1 MKKSIFFICSS
12 ILLLA
17 GCKVGP
23 FDLNA
28 SYSVDNKEVFN
39 TTSSIDE
46 IAGIKDPIN
55 NQYTQTQYP
64 IVIVHGL
71 YVMDDISG
79 VDFGY
84 RINEALELGGAT
96 VYTVF
101 VPKLNNHE
109 YTGEYLIGALEEL
122 AAIHNHSKFHLIGH
136 SKGALTSRYLITAAP
151 ELIASVTTVAGMNVY
166 GVKKID
172 EVIHHFEGFLW
183 GSIGQGILNGL
194 AELLEWAGGNQQNH
208 RHFALEAFRS
218 LSDEGIKSFN
228 QQHPYGLPPSWDNA
242 NFSDDYCFD
251 NNDQPRQGDASV
263 EMNTHVIR
271 LMSWAGVGV
280 ATNVLDPF
288 DRLTVFANTHLN
300 NGAGDGFVDRC
311 ASHFGEVI
319 RSDYDLDHFDLIN
332 TTYGLRRAGS
342 TNPLTIYRLIA
353 NKLKNEH
360 L

>member
-1 MKKSIFFICSS
+1 M
-12 ILLLA
+12 LLA

-23 FDLNA
+23 VDIDA
-28 SYSVDNKEVFN
+28 TYSVDNKEVFN

-46 IAGIKDPIN
+46 IPGIKDPTN
-55 NQYTQTQYP
+55 KQYTQTQHP

-71 YVMDDISG
+71 YVMDDVSG
-79 VDFGY
+79 DDFGY

-101 VPKLNNHE
+101 VPKLNTHE
-109 YTGEYLIGALEEL
+109 YTGEFLIGALEEL
-122 AAIHNHSKFHLIGH
+122 ATINNHSKFHIIGH
-136 SKGALTSRYLITAAP
+136 SKGALTGRYLITAAP
-151 ELIASVTTVAGMNVY
+151 ELVASVTTVAGMNVY

-172 EVIHHFEGFLW
+172 DVIHHFEGFLW
-183 GSIGQGILNGL
+183 GPIGQGILNGL

-208 RHFALEAFRS
+208 RHFALAAFRS
-218 LSDEGIKSFN
+218 LSDDGIKSFN
-228 QQHPYGLPPSWDNA
+228 QQNAYGLPPSWDNA
-242 NFSDDYCFD
+242 DFANDYCLD
-251 NNDQPRQGDASV
+251 NLDQPIGGAASV
-263 EMNTHVIR
+263 EVNNHSIR

-288 DRLTVFANTHLN
+288 DRLTVFAHQHLN
-300 NGAGDGFVDRC
+300 HGAGDGFVDRC
-311 ASHFGEVI
+311 AAHFGEVI

-342 TNPLTIYRLIA
+342 TNPLTVFRLVA